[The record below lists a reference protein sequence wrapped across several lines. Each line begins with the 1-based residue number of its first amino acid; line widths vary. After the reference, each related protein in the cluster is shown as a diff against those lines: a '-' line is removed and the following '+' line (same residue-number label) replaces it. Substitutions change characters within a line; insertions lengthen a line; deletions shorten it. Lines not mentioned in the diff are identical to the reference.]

1 MLDARSPV
9 RHTGVVGSLGE
20 ADLVIEKVPHADTIT
35 IHRLI
40 KLGDLARKTLG
51 LLPRAAYFDAA
62 AKGWLLAARY
72 QGQPVGYA
80 LFRLPRDE
88 VVLTHICVDPG
99 HRHLGIAARLVDE
112 VSSRY
117 QERQGIRAKCRDDYM
132 LERAWQ
138 GMGFVA
144 RGSARG
150 RGRER
155 APMTVWWRD
164 HGHPDLFTVPID
176 EPTVV
181 AAAIDTNI
189 LIDLQLRVEHRKA
202 ERSQVLLAPDLS
214 DRIELVVPQ
223 GLERDLQRHPDERRD
238 RLIKAAGLYRR
249 SRGDRARADH
259 LFELMVAA
267 AQEHLPPFPRTEQD
281 IGDLWQ
287 LAETAAAGVRVFLT
301 WDDRL
306 RHVIAPVV
314 NRIELP
320 ELAQLRVLD
329 PDHLVIHLDE
339 LAHAAAYRPDL
350 LEGSNLSTT
359 RAGSD
364 SETTLMGFLDR
375 SSGESKTELRERLR
389 ALARTRQ
396 SHSILRDQDGT
407 PVACYATAHTGKIL
421 QVPLLRVAD
430 HPIAET
436 LARWL
441 LWHMRRE
448 ARSQRA
454 LVVKVDDP
462 HLSPLITRIAGREAY
477 RHLEGRWYSFV
488 VDWVGTGREITAAAN
503 VAYRQV
509 GLPPAPLIAPDLAPS
524 AAVAYER
531 AWWPAKVAD
540 SALPHFV
547 VPIKPVWSAE
557 LFGVPAVL
565 TTRRTDLALGREQ
578 VYYRSG
584 QPSTLKRP
592 GRIVWYM
599 SKDPRTG
606 PAAFIGTSLL
616 DAVDTDTPDRLH
628 AALAQYGVFRLAD
641 IKECAATNG
650 LAQALRFSDTEL
662 FPAPVTRRAY
672 DTLDTPGKRPKAFMG
687 PVNITNDLFTE
698 LYLRGTRLPDP
709 E

>member
-1 MLDARSPV
+1 MRDQSIH
-9 RHTGVVGSLGE
+9 HTGVVGSLSE
-20 ADLVIEKVPHADTIT
+20 ADLVIEKVPHADTST

-40 KLGDLARKTLG
+40 ELGDLARKTLG

-72 QGQPVGYA
+72 LGQPVGYV

-88 VVLTHICVDPG
+88 VVLTHVCVAPG
-99 HRHLGIAARLVDE
+99 HRHLGIAARLIDE
-112 VSSRY
+112 VSARY
-117 QERQGIRAKCRDDYM
+117 QERQGIRAKCRDDYN

-144 RGSARG
+144 RGRARG
-150 RGRER
+150 RGRDR
-155 APMTVWWRD
+155 ASMTVWWRD

-181 AAAIDTNI
+181 DAAIDTNI
-189 LIDLQLRVEHRKA
+189 LIDLQLRVEHRQA

-214 DRIELVVPQ
+214 DRIELVVPH

-238 RLIKAAGLYRR
+238 RLIRAAGTYRR
-249 SRGDRARADH
+249 PRGDSARADY
-259 LFELMVAA
+259 LFELMTAA
-267 AQEHLPPFPRTEQD
+267 IKEQLPRFPKTEQD

-306 RHVIAPVV
+306 RHEIAPVI

-350 LEGSNLSTT
+350 LEGSNLTTT

-364 SETTLMGFLDR
+364 SETTLMGFLAQ
-375 SSGESKTELRERLR
+375 SSGESKTELREHLR

-396 SHSILRDQDGT
+396 SHSILRDQNDT

-441 LWHMRRE
+441 LWHLRRE
-448 ARSQRA
+448 ARRQRA
-454 LVVKVDDP
+454 LVVELNDP
-462 HLSPLITRIAGREAY
+462 HLPPLVTRIAGREAY
-477 RHLEGRWYSFV
+477 RQLEGRWYAFV
-488 VDWVGTGREITAAAN
+488 VDCVGTGREITEAAN
-503 VAYRQV
+503 LAYRQV

-524 AAVAYER
+524 AAAIYER
-531 AWWPAKVAD
+531 AWWPAKITD

-565 TTRRTDLALGREQ
+565 TTRRTELALGREQ

-584 QPSTLKRP
+584 QPSTLKHP

-599 SKDPRTG
+599 SKDSRIG

-616 DAVDTDTPDRLH
+616 DALDTDTPDQLH
-628 AALAQYGVFRLAD
+628 AALAQYGVFHLAD
-641 IKECAATNG
+641 ITQCAATNG
-650 LAQALRFSDTEL
+650 LAQALRLSDTEL
-662 FPAPVTRRAY
+662 FPTPVTRRMY
-672 DTLDTPGKRPKAFMG
+672 ETLDTPDKRPKAFMG
-687 PVNITNDLFTE
+687 PVNITNDLFAA
-698 LYLRGTRLPDP
+698 LYTRGTRLPDP